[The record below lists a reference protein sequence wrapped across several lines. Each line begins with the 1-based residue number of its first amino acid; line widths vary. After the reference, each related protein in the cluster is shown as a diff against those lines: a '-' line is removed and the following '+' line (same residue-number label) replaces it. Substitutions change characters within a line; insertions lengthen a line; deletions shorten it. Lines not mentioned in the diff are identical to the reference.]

1 MDIQGYGLKMRIPD
15 GWDGRIYQQSPQ
27 DAVTLEA
34 TSARLA
40 PVAEDSV
47 LQTEQGMGNGDVYI
61 RLSDIGAA
69 PPYVGKDSDWRVVS
83 SPPAIRPTD
92 FQEFVEGHSLPA
104 GTASAMVIKGR
115 AFMVYVGFGS
125 WPSPA
130 AVGQLNQILGQL
142 QVDPGPA
149 RTGSS

>member
-1 MDIQGYGLKMRIPD
+1 VDIQGYGLSMRIPD
-15 GWDGRIYQQSPQ
+15 SWDGRIYRQSPQ

-40 PVAEDSV
+40 PIADDSFV
-47 LQTEQGMGNGDVYI
+47 QTEQGMGSNDVYI

-69 PPYVGKDSDWRVVS
+69 PPHVGKDSDWRVVAS
-83 SPPAIRPTD
+83 APAIQPTD
-92 FQEFVEGHSLPA
+92 FQDFIEGHSLPA

-115 AFMVYVGFGS
+115 AFMLYAGFGS
-125 WPSPA
+125 WPSPG

-142 QVDPGPA
+142 RIDAGPA
-149 RTGSS
+149 